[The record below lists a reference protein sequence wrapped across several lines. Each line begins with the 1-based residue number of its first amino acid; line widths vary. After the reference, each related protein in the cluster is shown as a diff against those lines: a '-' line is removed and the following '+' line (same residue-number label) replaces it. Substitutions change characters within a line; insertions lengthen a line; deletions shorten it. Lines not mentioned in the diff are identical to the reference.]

1 MTISQRELIR
11 EALAESERVAFDA
24 ALEADGLEDEVALLR
39 VWVQRF
45 LREAKSDP
53 KLVSAGVNALVRAVA
68 AQYKMSSKASKSLAS
83 NMAAMLND
91 LGDLLALPDR

>member
-24 ALEADGLEDEVALLR
+24 ALEADGLEDEIARLR
-39 VWVQRF
+39 LWARRF
-45 LREAKSDP
+45 LEDAAADP
-53 KLVSAGVNALVRAVA
+53 KVISAGVNALVRAVA
-68 AQYKMSSKASKSLAS
+68 AQYRMSPKASKSLAS